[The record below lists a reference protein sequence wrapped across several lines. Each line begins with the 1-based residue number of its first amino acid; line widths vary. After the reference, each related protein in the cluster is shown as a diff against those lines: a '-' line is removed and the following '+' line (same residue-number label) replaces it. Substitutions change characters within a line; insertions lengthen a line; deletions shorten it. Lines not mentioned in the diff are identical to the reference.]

1 MIQRRVFITDDSHL
15 YIEVLSGVL
24 EGDEMVVAST
34 TDPREALERIIEFE
48 PHVIIVDLVMPN
60 KCGIEL
66 AKDIKNNSKLKHI
79 PVLLISGNDL
89 ELEEALK
96 SNEAINDYIRKIDKA
111 DDIRRAVRLYA
122 DVGIIQQIVKDLGS

>member
-1 MIQRRVFITDDSHL
+1 MIKRKVFITDDSQL
-15 YIEVLSGVL
+15 YIEVLTGIL
-24 EGDEMVVAST
+24 GIDEMLVAST
-34 TDPREALERIIEFE
+34 TDPSAAIEKIIEFN

-66 AKDIKNNSKLKHI
+66 AKDIKNNAKLKHI

-89 ELEEALK
+89 ELEEAIK
-96 SNEAINDYIRKIDKA
+96 SNESINDYIRKIDKA
-111 DDIRRAVRLYA
+111 DDVRRAVKLYA